1 MASAGSSS
9 SSSSGRRRSLDAE
22 INLVPFIDLLSMCIC
37 FLLMTAVWMEI
48 GGVNVKQLVGTEAPA
63 QANASY
69 ELDVK
74 YLNPQLMEVNLKRA
88 GQKNL
93 NFQINGFTNEDRLV
107 KLRDTIRSFASQTL
121 KTNSSVDLKTQ
132 LAQIITVGRITTK
145 AGVTYGE
152 IVTVMDTLRD
162 LGIVSLGL
170 VPVRE

>member
-1 MASAGSSS
+1 MASVGSSPAKG
-9 SSSSGRRRSLDAE
+9 GRRKSLDAE
-22 INLVPFIDLLSMCIC
+22 LNLVPFIDLLSMCIC

-63 QANASY
+63 DSSKSY

-74 YLNPQLMEVNLKRA
+74 YLTPTALEVNLKRT
-88 GQKNL
+88 GTKPQVFKVE
-93 NFQINGFTNEDRLV
+93 GPTNEARLQS
-107 KLRDTIRSFASQTL
+107 LRDSIKGFAGSL
-121 KTNSSVDLKTQ
+121 NMNLAASDFKAQ
-132 LAQIITVGRITTK
+132 LGQVITVGRVTTK

>member
-1 MASAGSSS
+1 MASAGPAH
-9 SSSSGRRRSLDAE
+9 SSGRRKSLDAE
-22 INLVPFIDLLSMCIC
+22 VNLVPFIDLLSMCIC

-63 QANASY
+63 DSKSTY

-74 YLNPQLMEVNLKRA
+74 YLKPTQMEVNLKKA
-88 GQKNL
+88 GLKNQK
-93 NFQINGFTNEDRLV
+93 FTVDGETNELRLG
-107 KLRDTIRSFASQTL
+107 KLREVLKSFGASLKLNPAADMRTQMGQT
-121 KTNSSVDLKTQ
+121 
-132 LAQIITVGRITTK
+132 ITVARVTTK

-152 IVTVMDTLRD
+152 IVSVMDTLRD

>member
-1 MASAGSSS
+1 MASAGATP
-9 SSSSGRRRSLDAE
+9 SSGRRKSLDAE
-22 INLVPFIDLLSMCIC
+22 LNLVPFIDLLSMCIC

-48 GGVNVKQLVGTEAPA
+48 GGVNVKQLVGTDAPA
-63 QANASY
+63 QATNTY

-74 YLNPQLMEVNLKRA
+74 YLNPQTLEVNLKRQ
-88 GQKNL
+88 GLKNQV
-93 NFQINGFTNEDRLV
+93 FKVEGPTNEARLD
-107 KLRDTIRSFASQTL
+107 KLRESIKGFAGSL
-121 KTNSSVDLKTQ
+121 KLNPAATDFR
-132 LAQIITVGRITTK
+132 AQMGQVISVGRVTTK